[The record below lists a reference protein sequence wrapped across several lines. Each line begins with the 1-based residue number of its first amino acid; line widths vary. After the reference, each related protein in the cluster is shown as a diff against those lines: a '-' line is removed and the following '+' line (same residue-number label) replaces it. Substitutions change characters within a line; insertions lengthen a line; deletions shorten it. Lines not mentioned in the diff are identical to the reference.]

1 MIDRVFVFSK
11 DFAKKNGNGSKLW
24 IIVLLTVVLMF
35 SMMILEDKVSTNVI
49 LAVIFTIFAIMIYY
63 AVLWGIGMRSKSVGF
78 ATTKDG
84 RIFEAMFVNT
94 NLRIYLSGL
103 AIGTIADGI
112 LKNSNGAGANLGG
125 TIGSV
130 AQLYSIN
137 KNAEICIKH
146 PEIIASMVEDTV
158 NTRRI
163 NGTMVYEILKVYDIV
178 DSKHSVKVRCD
189 YAVSN
194 SGTVICNKKLKIYK
208 SYNQFNDL
216 LGMLQQHIS

>member
-35 SMMILEDKVSTNVI
+35 SMIILEDKVSTNVI

-130 AQLYSIN
+130 AQLYSVN

-158 NTRRI
+158 NTRRL

-194 SGTVICNKKLKIYK
+194 SGTVIYNQKLKIYK

>member
-112 LKNSNGAGANLGG
+112 LKNSNGVGANLGG

-158 NTRRI
+158 NTRRL
-163 NGTMVYEILKVYDIV
+163 NGTIVYEILKVYDIV

-194 SGTVICNKKLKIYK
+194 SGTVIYNKKLKIYK

-216 LGMLQQHIS
+216 LGMLQQHIL

>member
-35 SMMILEDKVSTNVI
+35 SMIILEDKVSTNVI

-112 LKNSNGAGANLGG
+112 LKNSNGVRANLGG

-158 NTRRI
+158 NTRR
-163 NGTMVYEILKVYDIV
+163 L
-178 DSKHSVKVRCD
+178 SS
-189 YAVSN
+189 S
-194 SGTVICNKKLKIYK
+194 KLK
-208 SYNQFNDL
+208 
-216 LGMLQQHIS
+216 